1 MRIVLDTNVL
11 VSGLMN
17 PNGAPGRIVDLILG
31 GQVQVLY
38 DDRIL
43 GEYLDVLERPQLKI
57 NPVHAEAVV
66 NYLRLAGERVTALPI
81 PGLLL
86 TDEDDLPFVEVAVSG
101 KVDLVTGNT
110 RHFSGVPTLNIKILS
125 PAQFLSQFTL

>member
-17 PNGAPGRIVDLILG
+17 PNGAPGRLVDLILG
-31 GQVQVLY
+31 GQ
-38 DDRIL
+38 
-43 GEYLDVLERPQLKI
+43 
-57 NPVHAEAVV
+57 VV

-86 TDEDDLPFVEVAVSG
+86 TDEDDLPFVEIAVAG

>member
-31 GQVQVLY
+31 GQVKILY

-86 TDEDDLPFVEVAVSG
+86 TDEDDLPFVEIAVAG

-110 RHFSGVPTLNIKILS
+110 RHFSRVVALNIKVLS
-125 PAQFLSQFTL
+125 PAQFLSHFTP